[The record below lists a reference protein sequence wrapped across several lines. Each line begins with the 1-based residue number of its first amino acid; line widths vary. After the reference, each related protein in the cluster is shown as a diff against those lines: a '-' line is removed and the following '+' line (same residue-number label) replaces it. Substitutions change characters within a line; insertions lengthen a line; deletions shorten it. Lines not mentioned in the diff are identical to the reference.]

1 MKKKLQIFISSTY
14 QDLIEERQS
23 AVEAIL
29 RAGNIPAGMELFT
42 AGDKSQLE
50 TIKRW
55 IEESDIYLLIL
66 GGRYGSIDE
75 ISNLSYTELEY
86 KYAIKLKKP
95 FFAVVLNDEMMEQK
109 VKKDGQKVL
118 ELDNQDSYKKFKKL
132 VLSKICKLC
141 SNTNDI
147 KLAVLESIID
157 IQNHNKLLGWIKG
170 DEIPD
175 STSLIK
181 EIDFLRKE
189 RDQYK
194 LKFEKAEVIQNK
206 TKNNFIGEYSFE
218 EIYNILEKTELILNM
233 EKDDEKKE
241 IKTNAL
247 DLFIKY
253 FPFLTTGVSNYWAS
267 ADTKMLI
274 KTLIPILMS
283 FDLVERSK
291 HKDSS
296 SKIDYDKYYISKNG
310 NKFYSTLN
318 IEAFKKK

>member
-14 QDLIEERQS
+14 QDLIDERQS

-42 AGDKSQLE
+42 AGNKSQLD

-66 GGRYGSIDE
+66 GGRYGSIDDE
-75 ISNLSYTELEY
+75 SNLSYTELEY
-86 KYAIKLKKP
+86 KYAMKLKKP
-95 FFAVVLNDEMMEQK
+95 LFAVVLNDEMMEQK
-109 VKKDGQKVL
+109 VKKDGQKAL

-157 IQNHNKLLGWIKG
+157 IQNHNNLIGWIKG
-170 DEIPD
+170 DEVPD
-175 STSLIK
+175 NTILIK
-181 EIDFLRKE
+181 EIEFLRKE

-194 LKFEKAEVIQNK
+194 IKFEKAEVFQNK
-206 TKNNFIGEYSFE
+206 AKTNFIGEYSFD
-218 EIYNILEKTELILNM
+218 EIYNILDKSELILNVGTG
-233 EKDDEKKE
+233 EAKKE
-241 IKTNAL
+241 INTTAL
-247 DLFIKY
+247 ALFIKN
-253 FPFLTTGVSNYWAS
+253 FSLLTTGVSNYWAT
-267 ADTKMLI
+267 ADTKEFI
-274 KTLIPILMS
+274 KKLIPILMS
-283 FDLVERSK
+283 FDLIERSK
-291 HKDSS
+291 HKDSN
-296 SKIDYDKYYISKNG
+296 SKADYDKYYVSKNG
-310 NKFYSTLN
+310 NKFYSKLN